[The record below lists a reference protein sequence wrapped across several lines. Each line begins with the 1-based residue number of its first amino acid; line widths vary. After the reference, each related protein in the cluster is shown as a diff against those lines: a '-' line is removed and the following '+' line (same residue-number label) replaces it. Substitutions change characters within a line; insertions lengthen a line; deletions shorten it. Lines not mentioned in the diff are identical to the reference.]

1 MIKTYL
7 SVYKKFFD
15 TSLAEASSFRTSFIL
30 IIFMDIIFYL
40 TTLSS
45 VSFIYDHVSTIGPWD
60 KNQLMFFIAFM
71 LTIDHLHMTI
81 VSENFWELSVKI
93 RTGTLDFDLL
103 RPLSSIFSVFFRYV
117 RTSSLVN
124 TPLVWSMLVY
134 FGMKVNLSAAQW
146 LIIPILIIL
155 GFVLFVLIEFCLS
168 VAMLWTIEGWGINFL
183 RMQLQQLARW
193 PNFIYSYLPRK
204 VLTIFLPILLVG
216 SGPVNFI
223 FDSKNQVLLLG
234 AIFAILAFCLILK
247 HLWAFALTKY
257 DSPSS

>member
-1 MIKTYL
+1 MKTYL
-7 SVYKKFFD
+7 SVYKKFFE

-30 IIFMDIIFYL
+30 IILMDIIFYL

-45 VSFIYDHVSTIGPWD
+45 VSFIYDHVSTIGPWN

-71 LTIDHLHMTI
+71 LTMDHLHMAI

-117 RTSSLVN
+117 RTSSLIN
-124 TPLVWSMLVY
+124 TPLVWLMLIY
-134 FGMKVNLSAAQW
+134 YGRQLNLTWHQW
-146 LIIPILIIL
+146 LLIPPLIIL
-155 GFVLFVLIEFCLS
+155 GFTLFVIIEFCLS
-168 VAMLWTIEGWGINFL
+168 VAMFWTIEGWGINFL

-193 PNFIYSYLPRK
+193 PHFIYSYFPRK
-204 VLTIFLPILLVG
+204 ILTIFLPILLVG

-223 FDSKNQVLLLG
+223 YDLSNTQLLFG
-234 AIFAILAFCLILK
+234 ACAAVIVFAIILK
-247 HLWAFALTKY
+247 YLWAFALTKY

>member
-1 MIKTYL
+1 MKTYIE
-7 SVYKKFFD
+7 VYKKFFN

-30 IIFMDIIFYL
+30 IILMDIIFYL

-45 VSFIYDHVSTIGPWD
+45 VSFIYDHVSTIGPWNKD
-60 KNQLMFFIAFM
+60 QLMFFIAFM
-71 LTIDHLHMTI
+71 LTMDHLHMTI

-124 TPLVWSMLVY
+124 TPLVWGMLIY
-134 FGMKVNLSAAQW
+134 FGAQLNLTWAQW
-146 LIIPILIIL
+146 AVIPPLIIL
-155 GFVLFVLIEFCLS
+155 GLSLFVIIEFCLS
-168 VAMLWTIEGWGINFL
+168 VAMFWTIEGWGINFL

-193 PNFIYSYLPRK
+193 PHFIYSYFPRK
-204 VLTIFLPILLVG
+204 ILTLCLPILLVG

-223 FDSKNQVLLLG
+223 YDFSNTHLLIGGLVALTVS
-234 AIFAILAFCLILK
+234 AIFLK
-247 HLWAFALTKY
+247 YLWAFALTKY

>member
-1 MIKTYL
+1 MKTYL

-30 IIFMDIIFYL
+30 IILMDIIFYL

-45 VSFIYDHVSTIGPWD
+45 VSFIYDHVTTIGPWN

-71 LTIDHLHMTI
+71 LTMDHLHMTI

-117 RTSSLVN
+117 RTSSLIN
-124 TPLVWSMLVY
+124 TPLVWSMLIY
-134 FGMKVNLSAAQW
+134 FGVQLELNWAQW
-146 LIIPILIIL
+146 LIIPPLIIL
-155 GFVLFVLIEFCLS
+155 GFTLFVIIEFCLS
-168 VAMLWTIEGWGINFL
+168 VAMFWTIEGWGINFL

-193 PNFIYSYLPRK
+193 HSLYLQ
-204 VLTIFLPILLVG
+204 LL
-216 SGPVNFI
+216 SKK
-223 FDSKNQVLLLG
+223 DSHHFFTSLVSRLR
-234 AIFAILAFCLILK
+234 AREF
-247 HLWAFALTKY
+247 HLRPFK
-257 DSPSS
+257 

>member
-1 MIKTYL
+1 VNTYL
-7 SVYKKFFD
+7 RVYKKFFE

-30 IIFMDIIFYL
+30 IILMDIVFYF

-45 VSFIYDHVSTIGPWD
+45 VSFIYDHVSTIGPWN

-71 LTIDHLHMTI
+71 LTMDHLHMTI

-124 TPLVWSMLVY
+124 APLVWSMLIY
-134 FGMKVNLSAAQW
+134 YGSELNLSWQQW
-146 LIIPILIIL
+146 IMIPPMVIL
-155 GFVLFVLIEFCLS
+155 GFTLFVIIEFCLS
-168 VAMLWTIEGWGINFL
+168 VAMFWTIEGWGINFL

-193 PNFIYSYLPRK
+193 PHFIYGYLPRK
-204 VLTIFLPILLVG
+204 FLTIILPILLAG

-223 FDSKNQVLLLG
+223 YDFSSFGLLLG
-234 AIFAILAFCLILK
+234 ALVAIIVFSLVLK
-247 HLWAFALTKY
+247 YLWSYALTKY

>member
-1 MIKTYL
+1 MKTYFE
-7 SVYKKFFD
+7 VYKKFFI

-30 IIFMDIIFYL
+30 IILMDIIFYL
-40 TTLSS
+40 TTLST
-45 VSFIYDHVSTIGPWD
+45 VSFIYDHVSTIGPWNKD
-60 KNQLMFFIAFM
+60 QLMFFIAFM
-71 LTIDHLHMTI
+71 LTMDHLHMTI

-124 TPLVWSMLVY
+124 TPLVWGMLIY
-134 FGMKVNLSAAQW
+134 FGNKLNLTWAQW
-146 LIIPILIIL
+146 AVTPPLIIL
-155 GFVLFVLIEFCLS
+155 GFSLFVIIEFCLS
-168 VAMLWTIEGWGINFL
+168 VAMFWTIEGWGINFL

-193 PNFIYSYLPRK
+193 PHFIYSYFPRK
-204 VLTIFLPILLVG
+204 ILTLCLPILLVG

-223 FDSKNQVLLLG
+223 YDFSNTHLLMG
-234 AIFAILAFCLILK
+234 ALVALAVSALFLK
-247 HLWAFALTKY
+247 YLWAFALTKY